1 MNNIIFLITPTLGFM
16 KNYIKYKKIEPLI
29 FLRTPLIYFL
39 LKNIFLNASPYQL
52 LIYER
57 WFFFIYKIIR
67 SYVNDDYHLRKKKY
81 QIKYNLKY

>member
-1 MNNIIFLITPTLGFM
+1 MIIYFVTPILGFL
-16 KNYIKYKKIEPLI
+16 KNYVKYKKIEPFV

-39 LKNIFLNASPYQL
+39 FMNIFINADPYQL

-67 SYVNDDYHLRKKKY
+67 SYVNDDYHLRKQKY
-81 QIKYNLKY
+81 QKKYNLKY